1 LALLLIGHCVT
12 SVAPFYKR
20 PSLCEEPGEDIEEF
34 FMNRLVRLSGK
45 ESDTALSLHEFN
57 WYIPHIHTS
66 KDKRQLAWI
75 VDMTRYHNAALG
87 MQDPSIDPSI
97 HPTIDSHRSK
107 AGRDSDPHMQ
117 PTEKSATPQAI
128 SDAADIIVE
137 GLHCLQRL
145 LGYRLN
151 YLEVPRLPNLLRV
164 LIDTLRSDCSRYV
177 LHAISRAVALGSA
190 YLLNSCVARVA
201 EWPLLPLW

>member
-1 LALLLIGHCVT
+1 MHTRQSTAGGGVRLALLLIGHCVT

-87 MQDPSIDPSI
+87 MQDPSNHRFASI
-97 HPTIDSHRSK
+97 
-107 AGRDSDPHMQ
+107 Q
-117 PTEKSATPQAI
+117 
-128 SDAADIIVE
+128 
-137 GLHCLQRL
+137 
-145 LGYRLN
+145 
-151 YLEVPRLPNLLRV
+151 
-164 LIDTLRSDCSRYV
+164 SRE
-177 LHAISRAVALGSA
+177 RF
-190 YLLNSCVARVA
+190 
-201 EWPLLPLW
+201 